1 MVNYKAL
8 TRYKSNPIIVPG
20 DVPFECAAVFN
31 SGATMFNGKYLLL
44 LRIED
49 YKRDMYFHVA
59 TSDDGVKFDINP
71 EPINYPLHPVE
82 AKHGG
87 ERSGKM
93 RFDPRITKLE
103 DAYYICHATYV
114 VGLDCLWGMARTTD
128 FVNFEPV
135 YTSLPA
141 NRNAMLFPEKINGL
155 YARLDRPMLPGEGG
169 GIWLS
174 YSPDLRYW
182 GDHMPVVLP
191 TTGWNYTKLGPGAT
205 PIKTEQGWLEIY
217 HATARNCSVLNYFL
231 GAVLLDLE
239 DPSKVIGHSDRFLLQ
254 PEKEYECVG
263 QVPNVVFTCGAV
275 ETGDGNLNIYYAGAD
290 TCMCLATAKTQDIID
305 LCLESYSRE
314 ETAR

>member
-1 MVNYKAL
+1 MNKYQGL
-8 TRYKSNPIIVPG
+8 TRHAANPIIRPE

-49 YKRDMYFHVA
+49 YKRQMHFHVA
-59 TSDDGVKFDINP
+59 TSADGVKFDINP

-87 ERSGKM
+87 ALAGKM

-103 DAYYICHATYV
+103 DAYYICHATFV
-114 VGLDCLWGMARTTD
+114 VGLDCLWGLARTTD
-128 FVNFEPV
+128 FVNFEPL

-182 GDHMPVVLP
+182 GDHMPVLIP
-191 TTGWNYTKLGPGAT
+191 ATGWNYTKLGPGAPPIRT
-205 PIKTEQGWLEIY
+205 PQGWLEIY
-217 HATARNCSVLNYFL
+217 HGTARNCSVLNYFL

-239 DPSKVIGHSDRFLLQ
+239 DPSKVLGHCDRFLLQ
-254 PEKEYECVG
+254 PEKDYECVG

-275 ETGDGNLNIYYAGAD
+275 ENGDGTLNIYYAGAD
-290 TCMCLATAKTQDIID
+290 KYTCLATARTEELVQG
-305 LCLESYSRE
+305 CLSH
-314 ETAR
+314 